1 MSSALP
7 PRGWPGQFIPPVR
20 ANQHVA
26 IGHHSPVGSQFR
38 DGLGDNFSDE
48 ARAVLFDF
56 GRSAVAAPSV
66 LHPSH
71 SSEIA
76 DG

>member
-20 ANQHVA
+20 ANSHTA
-26 IGHHSPVGSQFR
+26 TGRHGPVGSQR
-38 DGLGDNFSDE
+38 GNRIGDDFSDE
-48 ARAVLFDF
+48 PRLVFIGLGTIAMPFLFIPF
-56 GRSAVAAPSV
+56 
-66 LHPSH
+66 H